1 MTTATERSARPGIG
15 GGVPLEKGEDR
26 LELDAQVLDRLG
38 RQRAARLRLELPAA
52 PILLDLLARA
62 LDRVFLRIEQVLHQ
76 HDQLDLAPLI
86 HAVARPVLGGVQEAE
101 LALPVPQHVRLQVG
115 ELTHFADRKEL
126 LHGMGRAHRQ
136 CSGLSSRSIKSA
148 TAWLGDF
155 RWKSTSATS
164 RAIGSSTPWRS
175 ASVTAERAVFTP
187 STTAARPASASSRRF
202 PSPSSTPSWWLRDRG
217 PVAVRIRSPIPARP
231 ANVAGSA
238 PSATPNR
245 VISASP
251 RVISAA
257 RVLWPSPRPS
267 RMPAASAMTFLS
279 APASSTPST
288 SVAEYT
294 RKNPV
299 EKTCCTCWA
308 TACSRAAATT
318 AVGWRAYTSRANDG
332 PDSTA
337 IGAPFGSTSA
347 NTHDGVASRS
357 GSRPLD
363 TLTTNAPR
371 PIWPR
376 ARVMTS
382 RTAWDGAAD
391 TTTSA
396 PRTAVVRSP
405 SAVRAGASAAP
416 GRNMWFRCSRFTLS
430 TTLGSR
436 AQSVT
441 VAKSPLRASRS
452 ASAVPH
458 APPPTTATF
467 TSPFPP
473 AQVLSVECGMRNWR
487 ATSDPGPRR
496 TCSRSARSI
505 RHSAFRTPHVVS
517 HRHPFPRPDPILRP
531 PPASARCGADA

>member
-26 LELDAQVLDRLG
+26 LELHAQVLDRLG

-76 HDQLDLAPLI
+76 HDQLDLAPLV
-86 HAVARPVLGGVQEAE
+86 HAVAGPVLGGVQEAE

-126 LHGMGRAHRQ
+126 LHGMGGAHRQ

-155 RWKSTSATS
+155 RWKRTSATS
-164 RAIGSSTPWRS
+164 RAIGSSTPCRS

-202 PSPSSTPSWWLRDRG
+202 PSPSSTPSWWVRDRG
-217 PVAVRIRSPIPARP
+217 PVAVRMRSPIPASP

-257 RVLWPSPRPS
+257 RVLWPIPSPS
-267 RMPAASAMTFLS
+267 KMPAARAMTFLS

-299 EKTCCTCWA
+299 ENTCCTCWA

-332 PDSTA
+332 PERTA
-337 IGAPFGSTSA
+337 IGVSFGSASA
-347 NTHDGVASRS
+347 NTHDGVARRS

-363 TLTTNAPR
+363 TLTTSAPR
-371 PIWPR
+371 LIWPR

-396 PRTAVVRSP
+396 PRTAAARSP
-405 SAVRAGASAAP
+405 SAVTAGASAAP

-430 TTLGSR
+430 TTSGSR
-436 AQSVT
+436 AHRVT
-441 VAKSPLRASRS
+441 MSKSPLRASRS
-452 ASAVPH
+452 ASARSEEH
-458 APPPTTATF
+458 
-467 TSPFPP
+467 TSEL
-473 AQVLSVECGMRNWR
+473 Q
-487 ATSDPGPRR
+487 
-496 TCSRSARSI
+496 SRLHLVCRLLLEKKKI
-505 RHSAFRTPHVVS
+505 KNNKHQDVKITNP
-517 HRHPFPRPDPILRP
+517 
-531 PPASARCGADA
+531 

>member
-1 MTTATERSARPGIG
+1 MTTATVRSARPGIG
-15 GGVPLEKGEDR
+15 RSVPLENGENGF
-26 LELDAQVLDRLG
+26 ELGAQVLDGLG
-38 RQRAARLRLELPAA
+38 RERAACLRLQVPAA
-52 PILLDLLARA
+52 PILLDLLARP
-62 LDRVFLRIEQVLHQ
+62 LDRVFLGVEQMLHQ

-86 HAVARPVLGGVQEAE
+86 HPVAGPVLGGVQEAE

-115 ELTHFADRKEL
+115 ELTHLADREEL
-126 LHGMGRAHRQ
+126 LNGMGDAHRQ
-136 CSGLSSRSIKSA
+136 CSGLSSRSIRSA
-148 TAWLGDF
+148 TAWLGDL
-155 RWKSTSATS
+155 RLKRTSATS
-164 RAIGSSTPWRS
+164 RAIGSSTPYRS

-187 STTAARPASASSRRF
+187 STTAARPASASSSRF

-267 RMPAASAMTFLS
+267 KMPAASAMTFLR

-308 TACSRAAATT
+308 TACARAAATT

-337 IGAPFGSTSA
+337 IGASFGSTSA

-396 PRTAVVRSP
+396 PRTAAVRSP

-416 GRNMWFRCSRFTLS
+416 GRNMWFRCSRFTLA
-430 TTLGSR
+430 TTSGSR
-436 AQSVT
+436 AQRVT
-441 VAKSPLRASRS
+441 VSTPPLRASKS
-452 ASAVPH
+452 ASAVPQ
-458 APPPTTATF
+458 APPPTTAIF

-473 AQVLSVECGMRNWR
+473 APM
-487 ATSDPGPRR
+487 
-496 TCSRSARSI
+496 
-505 RHSAFRTPHVVS
+505 VS
-517 HRHPFPRPDPILRP
+517 HRHALSRAEPIFRP
-531 PPASARCGADA
+531 PPQPRDIVPMRVNDQQRHDHADGDRVLPAEHAVHVG

>member
-1 MTTATERSARPGIG
+1 MTTATVQSARPGIG
-15 GGVPLEKGEDR
+15 RSVPLENGENGF
-26 LELDAQVLDRLG
+26 ELGAQVLDRLG
-38 RQRAARLRLELPAA
+38 RERAARLRLQVPAA
-52 PILLDLLARA
+52 PILLDLLARP
-62 LDRVFLRIEQVLHQ
+62 LDRVFLGVEQMLHQ

-86 HAVARPVLGGVQEAE
+86 HPVAGPVLGGVQEAE

-115 ELTHFADRKEL
+115 ELTHLADREEL
-126 LHGMGRAHRQ
+126 LNGMGDAHRQ
-136 CSGLSSRSIKSA
+136 CSGLSSRSIRSA
-148 TAWLGDF
+148 TAWLGDL
-155 RWKSTSATS
+155 RLKRTSATS
-164 RAIGSSTPWRS
+164 RAIGSSTPCRS

-187 STTAARPASASSRRF
+187 STTAARPASASSSRF

-217 PVAVRIRSPIPARP
+217 PVAVRMRSPIPASP

-251 RVISAA
+251 RVIRAA
-257 RVLWPSPRPS
+257 RVLWPMPSPS
-267 RMPAASAMTFLS
+267 RMPAARAMTFLS

-308 TACSRAAATT
+308 TGCSRAAATT

-337 IGAPFGSTSA
+337 IGVSFGSASA
-347 NTHDGVASRS
+347 STHDGVARRS

-396 PRTAVVRSP
+396 PRTAAVRSP
-405 SAVRAGASAAP
+405 SAVRAGASAAS

-430 TTLGSR
+430 TTSGSR

-467 TSPFPP
+467 TSPSHPIRLRI
-473 AQVLSVECGMRNWR
+473 ANCGLRNRTRDRR
-487 ATSDPGPRR
+487 AGQLVHGIGPR
-496 TCSRSARSI
+496 
-505 RHSAFRTPHVVS
+505 P
-517 HRHPFPRPDPILRP
+517 
-531 PPASARCGADA
+531 